1 MALDTRPDPG
11 RRAESPTWIAKN
23 VPTAPSR
30 DPRKIRE
37 LLRTEQLQG
46 WVKYGAERPRFYA
59 YLDQFQTDDDN
70 PDIAVN
76 VADAPPADEEHVP
89 ASVVTR
95 MQTQI
100 DELRRQLLAVRA
112 TDAQLSEARDEIAA
126 LKAKLATANETNRLL
141 VAADASLMDTVKKS
155 RKISAKYR
163 ALAEESEEV
172 NDDLH
177 GVASHYREV
186 VAQLIAP
193 SHPQDL

>member
-11 RRAESPTWIAKN
+11 RRAESPTWVAKN

-37 LLRTEQLQG
+37 LLRTDQLAG

-59 YLDQFQTDDDN
+59 YLDQFEASDAAAADSATAAAAQEYVPVSVVAEMRTQ
-70 PDIAVN
+70 IAELRDQVREAR
-76 VADAPPADEEHVP
+76 ADAA
-89 ASVVTR
+89 
-95 MQTQI
+95 
-100 DELRRQLLAVRA
+100 ELSA
-112 TDAQLSEARDEIAA
+112 ARDEIAD
-126 LKAKLATANETNRLL
+126 LKARLATANETNRLL
-141 VAADASLMDTVKKS
+141 AAADASLMETVKKS
-155 RKISAKYR
+155 RTLTAKYR

-172 NDDLH
+172 NDDLY